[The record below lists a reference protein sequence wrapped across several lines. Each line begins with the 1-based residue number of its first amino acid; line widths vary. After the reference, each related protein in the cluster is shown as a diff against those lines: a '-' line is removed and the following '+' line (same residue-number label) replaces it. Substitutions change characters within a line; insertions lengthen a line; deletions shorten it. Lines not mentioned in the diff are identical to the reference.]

1 MEKFDEAATVFA
13 ELIARNPENVR
24 YHAGRQ
30 AAALRSTRMVERWQG
45 EELGIEPYPHPYP
58 HPYPYPYP

>member
-30 AAALRSTRMVERWQG
+30 AAALRTTRMVEQWQG
-45 EELGIEPYPHPYP
+45 EELRIEAYPCP
-58 HPYPYPYP
+58 